1 MSVASRYAKSLI
13 DLAIETKQL
22 EEVRKDMLLIKS
34 VCKSNGDFVNLLE
47 SPIVKTD
54 KKMAIFKTIFEG
66 KISATTQSFL
76 NIIAV
81 KKREGYIDDMANAFD
96 DLYKQQLNITA
107 VKVESAVKLDD
118 ASKQQLL
125 NLVKTKVTGQIEL
138 VEKVNPELIGGFII
152 TINDTQIDQ
161 SVRTKL
167 NQLRKKFSTN
177 LYLPELN

>member
-22 EEVRKDMLLIKS
+22 EEVRKDMQLIKS
-34 VCKSNGDFVNLLE
+34 VCQSNGDFVNLLE

-76 NIIAV
+76 NVIAV

-96 DLYKQQLNITA
+96 DLYKQQLNITT

-125 NLVKTKVTGQIEL
+125 NLVKIKVTGQIEL

-167 NQLRKKFSTN
+167 NQLRKN
-177 LYLPELN
+177 YLD

>member
-22 EEVRKDMLLIKS
+22 EEVRKDMQLIKS
-34 VCKSNGDFVNLLE
+34 VCQSNGDFVNLLE

-125 NLVKTKVTGQIEL
+125 SLVKTKVTGEIEL

-161 SVRTKL
+161 SIRTKL
-167 NQLRKKFSTN
+167 NQLRKNFSTN

>member
-22 EEVRKDMLLIKS
+22 EEVRKDMQLIKS
-34 VCKSNGDFVNLLE
+34 VCQSNGDFVNLLE

-76 NIIAV
+76 NVIAV

-96 DLYKQQLNITA
+96 DLYKQQLNITT

-125 NLVKTKVTGQIEL
+125 NLVKIKVTGQIEL

-167 NQLRKKFSTN
+167 NQLRKNFSTN

>member
-1 MSVASRYAKSLI
+1 
-13 DLAIETKQL
+13 
-22 EEVRKDMLLIKS
+22 
-34 VCKSNGDFVNLLE
+34 
-47 SPIVKTD
+47 
-54 KKMAIFKTIFEG
+54 
-66 KISATTQSFL
+66 
-76 NIIAV
+76 
-81 KKREGYIDDMANAFD
+81 
-96 DLYKQQLNITA
+96 
-107 VKVESAVKLDD
+107 LDD

-167 NQLRKKFSTN
+167 NQLRKNFSTN